1 MSEFEELISKLLEK
15 VPELSRSVIEE
26 RINEKK
32 EKVGAGYLTDQGAIF
47 LVAADLGVSL
57 EQTQNSEVAIKDLYI
72 GAKEV
77 TLESRVLN
85 ISPTKQFTK
94 KDGSS
99 FSLRTITVYDNN
111 STASV
116 KLWDEKANLPGLEE
130 LKPGDLIKIIKA
142 YVKSDLTGA
151 PTINIGSGATI
162 ETSESESDI
171 VSIDSK
177 ISDVSEIKD
186 EQKDLIVVGTLGSA
200 MSLLEFTNS
209 KGQPSKALKFRLRG
223 ENKNLVNVVLW
234 GKDESILPKV
244 ITQDAKVKLFG
255 VRTKTGMQG
264 LEIHGNDATIINV
277 EGDAEIQPTIVR
289 LLAIEK
295 DQAGNTT
302 GLAID
307 KSKKLVRITD
317 VTNTIGSFVK
327 DDILE
332 CMPSK
337 IFGNTMQIDQDS
349 FVRKIDDKTV
359 PTIAEIRTKI
369 TKVSEGNDY
378 SVEAIVLKAPERK
391 DIQTKN
397 GDNIQLSEMF
407 VEDDSG
413 QVWIKGWRQQADLMD
428 SFTLGDIITIL
439 GVNARPGLEGKLD
452 LVLTP
457 YSKIIKK
464 KLIFPKSSCQE
475 YRFFLR

>member
-32 EKVGAGYLTDQGAIF
+32 EKVDAGYLTDQGAIF

-57 EQTQNSEVAIKDLYI
+57 EQTQNAEVAIKDLYI

-151 PTINIGSGATI
+151 PTINIGSGASI
-162 ETSESESDI
+162 ETSQSESDI

-177 ISDVSEIKD
+177 ITDVSEIKD
-186 EQKDLIVVGTLGSA
+186 DQRDLIVSGTLGSA

-209 KGQPSKALKFRLRG
+209 KGQPSKALKFRLKG

-244 ITQDAKVKLFG
+244 IGQDAKVKLFG

-277 EGDAEIQPTIVR
+277 EGDTEIQPTIVR

-307 KSKKLVRITD
+307 KSRKLVRITD
-317 VTNTIGSFVK
+317 VANTIGSFAK

-337 IFGNTMQIDQDS
+337 IFGNTIQIDQDS
-349 FVRKIDDKTV
+349 FVRKIDDETV
-359 PTIAEIRTKI
+359 PTVAEIRTKI
-369 TKVSEGNDY
+369 TEVSEGNDY

-391 DIQTKN
+391 DIQTKS
-397 GDNIQLSEMF
+397 GENIQLSEMF

-428 SFTLGDIITIL
+428 SYTLGDIITIL

-464 KLIFPKSSCQE
+464 N
-475 YRFFLR
+475 

>member
-47 LVAADLGVSL
+47 LVAADLGVTL
-57 EQTQNSEVAIKDLYI
+57 EQSQKSEVAIKDLYI

-116 KLWDEKANLPGLEE
+116 KLWDEKANLPGLDE

-151 PTINIGSGATI
+151 PTINIGSGASI

-171 VSIDSK
+171 VSIESK
-177 ISDVSEIKD
+177 ITDVSEIKED
-186 EQKDLIVVGTLGSA
+186 QRDLIVTGTLGSA

-223 ENKNLVNVVLW
+223 QNKNLVNVVLW
-234 GKDESILPKV
+234 GKDESILPK
-244 ITQDAKVKLFG
+244 IISQDAKVKLFG

-264 LEIHGNDATIINV
+264 LEIHGNDATLVDV
-277 EGDAEIQPTIVR
+277 EGDTEIQPVILR
-289 LLAIEK
+289 LLAVEK
-295 DQAGNTT
+295 DQSGSIT

-307 KSKKLVRITD
+307 KSKKIVRITD
-317 VTNTIGSFVK
+317 VADTISSFAK

-337 IFGNTMQIDQDS
+337 IFGNTIQIDQDS
-349 FVRKIDDKTV
+349 FVRKIEDDSV
-359 PTIAEIRTKI
+359 PTISEIRTKI
-369 TKVSEGNDY
+369 TDVAEGNDY

-391 DIQTKN
+391 EIQTKN
-397 GDNIQLSEMF
+397 GDNVQLSEMF

-428 SFTLGDIITIL
+428 NFTLGDIITII

-464 KLIFPKSSCQE
+464 N
-475 YRFFLR
+475 

>member
-47 LVAADLGVSL
+47 LVAADLGVIL
-57 EQTQNSEVAIKDLYI
+57 EQSQKSEVAIKDLYI

-116 KLWDEKANLPGLEE
+116 KLWDEKANLPGIEE

-151 PTINIGSGATI
+151 PTINIGSGASI
-162 ETSESESDI
+162 ETSQSESDI
-171 VSIDSK
+171 ASIDSK
-177 ISDVSEIKD
+177 IIDISDAKEDQRDIIVS
-186 EQKDLIVVGTLGSA
+186 GTLGSA

-209 KGQPSKALKFRLRG
+209 KGQPSKALKFRLKG
-223 ENKNLVNVVLW
+223 KNKNLIHVVLW
-234 GKDESILPKV
+234 GKDESILPNM

-264 LEIHGNDATIINV
+264 LEIHGNDATIIDV
-277 EGDAEIQPTIVR
+277 EGDAEIQPVIVR

-295 DQAGNTT
+295 DQSGNTT

-317 VTNTIGSFVK
+317 VANTIGSFVK

-337 IFGNTMQIDQDS
+337 IFGNTMQIDQNS
-349 FVRKIDDKTV
+349 FVRKIDDKHV
-359 PTIAEIRTKI
+359 PTVAEIRTKI
-369 TKVSEGNDY
+369 IEVSEGNDY

-391 DIQTKN
+391 DIQTKK

-428 SFTLGDIITIL
+428 NFTLGDIITIL

-464 KLIFPKSSCQE
+464 N
-475 YRFFLR
+475 

>member
-47 LVAADLGVSL
+47 LVAADLGVTL
-57 EQTQNSEVAIKDLYI
+57 EQSQKSEVAIKDLYI

-116 KLWDEKANLPGLEE
+116 KLWDEKANLPGLDE

-151 PTINIGSGATI
+151 PTINIGSGASI

-177 ISDVSEIKD
+177 ITDVSEIKED
-186 EQKDLIVVGTLGSA
+186 QRDLIVTGTLGSA

-223 ENKNLVNVVLW
+223 QNKNLVNVVLW
-234 GKDESILPKV
+234 GKDESILPK
-244 ITQDAKVKLFG
+244 IISQDAKVKLFG

-264 LEIHGNDATIINV
+264 LEIHGNDATLVDV
-277 EGDAEIQPTIVR
+277 EGDTEIQPVILR
-289 LLAIEK
+289 LLAVEK
-295 DQAGNTT
+295 DQSGSIT

-307 KSKKLVRITD
+307 KSKKIIRITD
-317 VTNTIGSFVK
+317 VTDTIGSFTK

-337 IFGNTMQIDQDS
+337 IFGNTIQIDQDS
-349 FVRKIDDKTV
+349 FVRKIEDDSI
-359 PTIAEIRTKI
+359 PTISEIRTKI
-369 TKVSEGNDY
+369 TDVTEGNDY

-391 DIQTKN
+391 EIQTKN
-397 GDNIQLSEMF
+397 GDNVQLSEMF

-428 SFTLGDIITIL
+428 NFTLGDIITII

-464 KLIFPKSSCQE
+464 N
-475 YRFFLR
+475 

>member
-162 ETSESESDI
+162 ETSKSESDI

-186 EQKDLIVVGTLGSA
+186 DQRDLIVAGTLGST

-264 LEIHGNDATIINV
+264 LEIHGNDATIIDV

-317 VTNTIGSFVK
+317 VANTIGSFVK

-359 PTIAEIRTKI
+359 PTVAEIRTKI
-369 TKVSEGNDY
+369 TEVSEGNDY

-464 KLIFPKSSCQE
+464 N
-475 YRFFLR
+475 

>member
-1 MSEFEELISKLLEK
+1 LSEFEELISKLLEK

-186 EQKDLIVVGTLGSA
+186 DQRDLIVAGTLGSA

-264 LEIHGNDATIINV
+264 LEIHGNDATIIDV

-317 VTNTIGSFVK
+317 VANTIGSFVK

-359 PTIAEIRTKI
+359 PTVAEIRTKI
-369 TKVSEGNDY
+369 TEVSEGNDY

-464 KLIFPKSSCQE
+464 N
-475 YRFFLR
+475 

>member
-1 MSEFEELISKLLEK
+1 LSEFEELISKLLEK

-47 LVAADLGVSL
+47 LVAADLGVTL
-57 EQTQNSEVAIKDLYI
+57 EQSQKAEVAIKDLYI

-116 KLWDEKANLPGLEE
+116 KLWDEKANLPGIEE

-151 PTINIGSGATI
+151 PTINIGSGASI
-162 ETSESESDI
+162 ETSQSESDI
-171 VSIDSK
+171 ASIDSK
-177 ISDVSEIKD
+177 IIDIDDTKEDQRDIIVS
-186 EQKDLIVVGTLGSA
+186 GTLGSA

-209 KGQPSKALKFRLRG
+209 KGQPSKALKFRLKG
-223 ENKNLVNVVLW
+223 KNKNLINVVLW

-264 LEIHGNDATIINV
+264 LEIHGNDATIIDV
-277 EGDAEIQPTIVR
+277 EGNAEIQPTIVR

-295 DQAGNTT
+295 DQSGNTI

-317 VTNTIGSFVK
+317 VANTIGSFVK

-369 TKVSEGNDY
+369 TEVKEGNDY

-464 KLIFPKSSCQE
+464 N
-475 YRFFLR
+475 

>member
-15 VPELSRSVIEE
+15 VPEISRSVIEE

-57 EQTQNSEVAIKDLYI
+57 EQTQNAEVAIKDLYI

-151 PTINIGSGATI
+151 PTINIGSGASI
-162 ETSESESDI
+162 ETSQSESDI

-177 ISDVSEIKD
+177 ITDVSEIKD
-186 EQKDLIVVGTLGSA
+186 DQRDLIVSGTLGSA

-209 KGQPSKALKFRLRG
+209 KGQPSKALKFRLKG

-244 ITQDAKVKLFG
+244 IGQDAKVKLFG

-277 EGDAEIQPTIVR
+277 EGDTEIQPTIVR

-307 KSKKLVRITD
+307 KSRKLVRITD
-317 VTNTIGSFVK
+317 AANTIGSFAK

-337 IFGNTMQIDQDS
+337 IFGNTIQIDQDS
-349 FVRKIDDKTV
+349 FVRKIDDETV
-359 PTIAEIRTKI
+359 PTVAEIRTKI
-369 TKVSEGNDY
+369 TEVSEGNDY

-391 DIQTKN
+391 DIQTKS
-397 GDNIQLSEMF
+397 GENIQLSEMF

-428 SFTLGDIITIL
+428 SYTLGDIITIL

-464 KLIFPKSSCQE
+464 N
-475 YRFFLR
+475 

>member
-57 EQTQNSEVAIKDLYI
+57 EQAQKSEVAIKDLYI

-116 KLWDEKANLPGLEE
+116 KLWDEKANLPGLEN

-151 PTINIGSGATI
+151 PTINIGSGASI
-162 ETSESESDI
+162 ETSQSESDI

-177 ISDVSEIKD
+177 ITDVSEISD
-186 EQKDLIVVGTLGSA
+186 DQRDLIVSGTLGSA

-244 ITQDAKVKLFG
+244 IGQDAKVKLFG

-264 LEIHGNDATIINV
+264 LEIHGNDATLIDV
-277 EGDAEIQPTIVR
+277 EGDTEIQPTIVR

-295 DQAGNTT
+295 DQTGNIT

-307 KSKKLVRITD
+307 KLKKLVRITD
-317 VTNTIGSFVK
+317 AANTIGSFAK

-337 IFGNTMQIDQDS
+337 IFGNTIQIDQDS
-349 FVRKIDDKTV
+349 FVRKIDDETV

-369 TKVSEGNDY
+369 TEVSEGNDY
-378 SVEAIVLKAPERK
+378 SIEAIVLKAPERK
-391 DIQTKN
+391 DIQTKS
-397 GDNIQLSEMF
+397 GENIQLSEMF

-428 SFTLGDIITIL
+428 SYTLGDIITIL

-464 KLIFPKSSCQE
+464 N
-475 YRFFLR
+475 

>member
-47 LVAADLGVSL
+47 LVAADLGVTL
-57 EQTQNSEVAIKDLYI
+57 EQSQKSEVAIKDLYI

-116 KLWDEKANLPGLEE
+116 KLWDEKANLPGLDE

-151 PTINIGSGATI
+151 PTINIGSGASI

-177 ISDVSEIKD
+177 ITDVSEVKED
-186 EQKDLIVVGTLGSA
+186 QRDLIVTGTLGSA

-223 ENKNLVNVVLW
+223 QNKNLINVVLW
-234 GKDESILPKV
+234 GKDESILPK
-244 ITQDAKVKLFG
+244 IISQDAKVKLFG

-264 LEIHGNDATIINV
+264 LEIHGNDATLVDV
-277 EGDAEIQPTIVR
+277 EGDTEIQPVILR
-289 LLAIEK
+289 LLAVEK
-295 DQAGNTT
+295 DQSGSIT

-307 KSKKLVRITD
+307 KSKKIVRITD
-317 VTNTIGSFVK
+317 VTDTIGSFTK

-337 IFGNTMQIDQDS
+337 IFGNTIQIDQDS
-349 FVRKIDDKTV
+349 FVRKIEDDSV
-359 PTIAEIRTKI
+359 PTISEIRTKI
-369 TKVSEGNDY
+369 TDVTEGNDY

-391 DIQTKN
+391 EIQTKN
-397 GDNIQLSEMF
+397 GDNVQLSEMF

-428 SFTLGDIITIL
+428 NFTLGDIITII

-464 KLIFPKSSCQE
+464 N
-475 YRFFLR
+475 

>member
-47 LVAADLGVSL
+47 LVAADLGVTL
-57 EQTQNSEVAIKDLYI
+57 EQSQKSEVAIKDLYI

-116 KLWDEKANLPGLEE
+116 KLWDEKANLPGLDE

-151 PTINIGSGATI
+151 PTINIGSGASI

-177 ISDVSEIKD
+177 ITDVSEIKED
-186 EQKDLIVVGTLGSA
+186 QRDLIVTGTLGSA

-223 ENKNLVNVVLW
+223 QNKNLVNVVLW
-234 GKDESILPKV
+234 GKDESILPK
-244 ITQDAKVKLFG
+244 IISQDAKVKLFG

-264 LEIHGNDATIINV
+264 LEIHGNDATLVDV
-277 EGDAEIQPTIVR
+277 EGDTEIQPVILR
-289 LLAIEK
+289 LLAVEK
-295 DQAGNTT
+295 DQSGSVT

-307 KSKKLVRITD
+307 KSKKIVRIAD
-317 VTNTIGSFVK
+317 VTDTISSFTK

-337 IFGNTMQIDQDS
+337 IFGNTIQIDQDS
-349 FVRKIDDKTV
+349 FVRKIEDDSI
-359 PTIAEIRTKI
+359 PTISEIRTKI
-369 TKVSEGNDY
+369 TDVTEGNDY

-391 DIQTKN
+391 EIQTKN
-397 GDNIQLSEMF
+397 GDNVQLSEMF

-428 SFTLGDIITIL
+428 NFTLGDIITII
-439 GVNARPGLEGKLD
+439 GVNARPGLESKLD

-464 KLIFPKSSCQE
+464 N
-475 YRFFLR
+475 

>member
-47 LVAADLGVSL
+47 LVAADLGVTL
-57 EQTQNSEVAIKDLYI
+57 EQSQKSEVAIKDLYI

-116 KLWDEKANLPGLEE
+116 KLWDEKANLPGLDE

-151 PTINIGSGATI
+151 PTINIGSGASI

-177 ISDVSEIKD
+177 ITDVSEVKED
-186 EQKDLIVVGTLGSA
+186 QRDLIVTGTLGSA

-223 ENKNLVNVVLW
+223 QNKNLVNVVLW
-234 GKDESILPKV
+234 GKDESILPK
-244 ITQDAKVKLFG
+244 IISQDAKVKLFG

-264 LEIHGNDATIINV
+264 LEIHGNDATLVDV
-277 EGDAEIQPTIVR
+277 EGDTEIQPVILR
-289 LLAIEK
+289 LLAVEK
-295 DQAGNTT
+295 DQSGSVT

-307 KSKKLVRITD
+307 KSKKIVRIAD
-317 VTNTIGSFVK
+317 VTDTIGSFTK

-337 IFGNTMQIDQDS
+337 IFGNTIQIDQDS
-349 FVRKIDDKTV
+349 FVRKIEDDSI
-359 PTIAEIRTKI
+359 PTISEIRTKI
-369 TKVSEGNDY
+369 TDVTEGNDY

-391 DIQTKN
+391 EIQTKN
-397 GDNIQLSEMF
+397 GDNVQLSEMF

-428 SFTLGDIITIL
+428 NFTLGDIITII

-464 KLIFPKSSCQE
+464 N
-475 YRFFLR
+475 

>member
-47 LVAADLGVSL
+47 LVAADLGVTL
-57 EQTQNSEVAIKDLYI
+57 EQSQKSEVAIKDLYI

-116 KLWDEKANLPGLEE
+116 KLWDEKANLPGLDE

-151 PTINIGSGATI
+151 PTINIGSGASI

-177 ISDVSEIKD
+177 ITDVSEVKED
-186 EQKDLIVVGTLGSA
+186 QRDLIVTGTLGSA

-223 ENKNLVNVVLW
+223 QNKNLVNVVLW
-234 GKDESILPKV
+234 GKDESILPK
-244 ITQDAKVKLFG
+244 IISQDAKVKLFG

-264 LEIHGNDATIINV
+264 LEIHGNDATLVDV
-277 EGDAEIQPTIVR
+277 EGDTEIQPVILR
-289 LLAIEK
+289 LLAVEK
-295 DQAGNTT
+295 DQSGSVT

-307 KSKKLVRITD
+307 KSKKIVRITD
-317 VTNTIGSFVK
+317 VTDTIGSFTK

-337 IFGNTMQIDQDS
+337 IFGNTIQIDQDS
-349 FVRKIDDKTV
+349 FVRKIEDDSI
-359 PTIAEIRTKI
+359 PTISEIRTKI
-369 TKVSEGNDY
+369 TDVTEGNDY

-391 DIQTKN
+391 EIQTKN
-397 GDNIQLSEMF
+397 GDNVQLSEMF

-428 SFTLGDIITIL
+428 NFTLGDIITII

-464 KLIFPKSSCQE
+464 N
-475 YRFFLR
+475 

>member
-15 VPELSRSVIEE
+15 VPELSRSVIED

-47 LVAADLGVSL
+47 LVAADLGVTL
-57 EQTQNSEVAIKDLYI
+57 EQSQKSEVAIKDLYI

-116 KLWDEKANLPGLEE
+116 KLWDEKANLPGLDE

-151 PTINIGSGATI
+151 PTINIGSGASI

-177 ISDVSEIKD
+177 ITDVSEIKED
-186 EQKDLIVVGTLGSA
+186 QRDLIVTGTLGSA

-223 ENKNLVNVVLW
+223 QNKNLVNVVLW
-234 GKDESILPKV
+234 GKDESILPK
-244 ITQDAKVKLFG
+244 IISQDAKVKLFG

-264 LEIHGNDATIINV
+264 LEIHGNDATLVDV
-277 EGDAEIQPTIVR
+277 EGDTEIQPVILR
-289 LLAIEK
+289 LLAVEK
-295 DQAGNTT
+295 DQSGSIT

-307 KSKKLVRITD
+307 KSKKIVRITD
-317 VTNTIGSFVK
+317 VTDTIGSFTK

-337 IFGNTMQIDQDS
+337 IFGNTIQIDQDS
-349 FVRKIDDKTV
+349 FVRKIEDDSI
-359 PTIAEIRTKI
+359 PTISEIRTKI
-369 TKVSEGNDY
+369 TDVTEGNDY

-391 DIQTKN
+391 EIQTKN
-397 GDNIQLSEMF
+397 GDNVQLSEMF

-428 SFTLGDIITIL
+428 NFTLGDIITII

-464 KLIFPKSSCQE
+464 N
-475 YRFFLR
+475 

>member
-1 MSEFEELISKLLEK
+1 LSEFEELISKLLEK

-186 EQKDLIVVGTLGSA
+186 DQRDLIVAGTLGSA

-264 LEIHGNDATIINV
+264 LEIHGNDATIIDV

-302 GLAID
+302 GLAIN

-317 VTNTIGSFVK
+317 FANTISSFVK

-359 PTIAEIRTKI
+359 PTVAEIRTKI
-369 TKVSEGNDY
+369 TEVSEGNDY

-391 DIQTKN
+391 DIQTKK

-464 KLIFPKSSCQE
+464 N
-475 YRFFLR
+475 

>member
-151 PTINIGSGATI
+151 PTINIGSGSTI

-186 EQKDLIVVGTLGSA
+186 DQRDLIIAGTLGSA

-209 KGQPSKALKFRLRG
+209 KGKPSKALKFRLRG
-223 ENKNLVNVVLW
+223 ANKNLVNVVLW

-244 ITQDAKVKLFG
+244 INQDAKVKLFG

-264 LEIHGNDATIINV
+264 LEIHGNDATIIDV
-277 EGDAEIQPTIVR
+277 EGNAEIQPTIVR

-295 DQAGNTT
+295 DQSGNTI

-317 VTNTIGSFVK
+317 VENTIGSFVK

-369 TKVSEGNDY
+369 TEVKEGNDY

-464 KLIFPKSSCQE
+464 N
-475 YRFFLR
+475 

>member
-32 EKVGAGYLTDQGAIF
+32 EKIGAGYLTDQGAIF
-47 LVAADLGVSL
+47 LVAADLGVTL
-57 EQTQNSEVAIKDLYI
+57 EQSQKTEVAIKDLYI

-111 STASV
+111 ATASV
-116 KLWDEKANLPGLEE
+116 KLWDEKANLPGLDE

-151 PTINIGSGATI
+151 PTINIGSGASI
-162 ETSESESDI
+162 ETSKSESDI

-177 ISDVSEIKD
+177 ITDASEIKED
-186 EQKDLIVVGTLGSA
+186 QRDLIVSGTLGSA

-223 ENKNLVNVVLW
+223 DNKNLVNVVLW
-234 GKDESILPKV
+234 GKDESILPK
-244 ITQDAKVKLFG
+244 IISQDAKVKLFG
-255 VRTKTGMQG
+255 VRTKIGMQG
-264 LEIHGNDATIINV
+264 LEIHGNDATLIDV
-277 EGDAEIQPTIVR
+277 EGDTEIQPVTVR
-289 LLAIEK
+289 LLAVEK
-295 DQAGNTT
+295 DQSGTIT
-302 GLAID
+302 GLAIN
-307 KSKKLVRITD
+307 KLKKIIRITD
-317 VTNTIGSFVK
+317 VANTIGSFEK
-327 DDILE
+327 DNILE
-332 CMPSK
+332 CMPSR

-349 FVRKIDDKTV
+349 FVRKIDDDSV
-359 PTIAEIRTKI
+359 PTISEIRTKI
-369 TKVSEGNDY
+369 IDVSEGNDY

-391 DIQTKN
+391 DIQTKS
-397 GDNIQLSEMF
+397 GENIQLCEMF

-428 SFTLGDIITIL
+428 NFTLGDIITIL

-464 KLIFPKSSCQE
+464 N
-475 YRFFLR
+475 

>member
-47 LVAADLGVSL
+47 LVAADLGVTL
-57 EQTQNSEVAIKDLYI
+57 EQSQKAEVAIKDLYI

-116 KLWDEKANLPGLEE
+116 KLWDEKANLPGIEE

-151 PTINIGSGATI
+151 PTINIGSGASI
-162 ETSESESDI
+162 ETSQSESDI
-171 VSIDSK
+171 ASIDSK
-177 ISDVSEIKD
+177 IIDIGDTKEDQRDIIVS
-186 EQKDLIVVGTLGSA
+186 GTLGSA

-209 KGQPSKALKFRLRG
+209 RGQPSKALKFRLKG
-223 ENKNLVNVVLW
+223 KNKNLINVVLW

-264 LEIHGNDATIINV
+264 LEIHGNDATIIDV
-277 EGDAEIQPTIVR
+277 EGDTEIQPVIVR

-295 DQAGNTT
+295 DQSGNTT

-317 VTNTIGSFVK
+317 VANTIGSFVK

-337 IFGNTMQIDQDS
+337 IFGNTMQIDQNS
-349 FVRKIDDKTV
+349 FVRKIDDKHV
-359 PTIAEIRTKI
+359 PTVAEIRTKI
-369 TKVSEGNDY
+369 IEVSEGNDY

-391 DIQTKN
+391 DIQTKK

-428 SFTLGDIITIL
+428 NFTLGDIITIL

-464 KLIFPKSSCQE
+464 N
-475 YRFFLR
+475 

>member
-57 EQTQNSEVAIKDLYI
+57 EQAQKSEVAIKDLYI

-116 KLWDEKANLPGLEE
+116 KLWDEKANLPGLEN

-151 PTINIGSGATI
+151 PTINIGSGASI
-162 ETSESESDI
+162 ETSQSESDI
-171 VSIDSK
+171 VAIDSK
-177 ISDVSEIKD
+177 ITDVSEISD
-186 EQKDLIVVGTLGSA
+186 DQRDLIVSGTLGSA

-244 ITQDAKVKLFG
+244 IGQDAKVKLFG

-264 LEIHGNDATIINV
+264 LEIHGNDATLIDV
-277 EGDAEIQPTIVR
+277 EGDTEIQPTIVR

-295 DQAGNTT
+295 DQAGNIT

-317 VTNTIGSFVK
+317 AANTIDSFAK

-337 IFGNTMQIDQDS
+337 IFGNTIQIDQDS
-349 FVRKIDDKTV
+349 FVRKIDDETV
-359 PTIAEIRTKI
+359 PTVAEIRTKI
-369 TKVSEGNDY
+369 TEVSEGNDY

-391 DIQTKN
+391 DIQTKS
-397 GDNIQLSEMF
+397 GENIQLSEMF

-428 SFTLGDIITIL
+428 SYTLGDIITIL

-464 KLIFPKSSCQE
+464 N
-475 YRFFLR
+475 

>member
-57 EQTQNSEVAIKDLYI
+57 EQTQNAEVAIKDLYI

-151 PTINIGSGATI
+151 PTINIGSGASI
-162 ETSESESDI
+162 ETSQSESDI

-177 ISDVSEIKD
+177 ITDVSEIKD
-186 EQKDLIVVGTLGSA
+186 DQRDLIVSGTLGSA

-244 ITQDAKVKLFG
+244 IGQDAKVKLFG

-277 EGDAEIQPTIVR
+277 EGDTEIQPTIVR

-317 VTNTIGSFVK
+317 VANTIGSFAK

-337 IFGNTMQIDQDS
+337 IFGNTIQIDQDS
-349 FVRKIDDKTV
+349 FVRKIDDETV
-359 PTIAEIRTKI
+359 PTVAEIRTKI
-369 TKVSEGNDY
+369 TEVSEGNDY

-391 DIQTKN
+391 DIQTKS
-397 GDNIQLSEMF
+397 GENIQLSEMF

-428 SFTLGDIITIL
+428 SYTLGDIITIL

-464 KLIFPKSSCQE
+464 N
-475 YRFFLR
+475 

>member
-15 VPELSRSVIEE
+15 VPELSRTVIED

-47 LVAADLGVSL
+47 LVAADLGVTL
-57 EQTQNSEVAIKDLYI
+57 EQSQKSEVAIKDLYI

-116 KLWDEKANLPGLEE
+116 KLWDEKASLPGIDE

-151 PTINIGSGATI
+151 PTINIGSGASI
-162 ETSESESDI
+162 EASQSDSDI

-177 ISDVSEIKD
+177 ICDVSDVKEDQRDI
-186 EQKDLIVVGTLGSA
+186 IVSGTLGSA
-200 MSLLEFTNS
+200 MSVLEFTNS
-209 KGQPSKALKFRLRG
+209 KGKPSKALKFRLKG
-223 ENKNLVNVVLW
+223 ENKNLINVVLW
-234 GKDESILPKV
+234 GKDESILPKM

-264 LEIHGNDATIINV
+264 LEIHGNDATLIDV
-277 EGDAEIQPTIVR
+277 EGDVEIQPVIVR
-289 LLAIEK
+289 LLAVEK
-295 DQAGNTT
+295 NQSGNLV

-317 VTNTIGSFVK
+317 VTNTISNFVK

-337 IFGNTMQIDQDS
+337 IFGNTIQIDQDS
-349 FVRKIDDKTV
+349 FVRKIDDETV
-359 PTIAEIRTKI
+359 PTTSEIRTKI
-369 TKVSEGNDY
+369 TDVSEGNDY

-391 DIQTKN
+391 DIQTKK

-428 SFTLGDIITIL
+428 GFTLGDIITIL

-452 LVLTP
+452 LVLTS

-464 KLIFPKSSCQE
+464 N
-475 YRFFLR
+475 

>member
-47 LVAADLGVSL
+47 LVAADLGVTL
-57 EQTQNSEVAIKDLYI
+57 EQSQKAEVAIKDLYI

-116 KLWDEKANLPGLEE
+116 KLWDEKANLPGIEE

-151 PTINIGSGATI
+151 PTINIGSGASI
-162 ETSESESDI
+162 ETSQSESDI
-171 VSIDSK
+171 ASIDSK
-177 ISDVSEIKD
+177 IIDIGDTKEDQRDIIVS
-186 EQKDLIVVGTLGSA
+186 GTLGSA

-209 KGQPSKALKFRLRG
+209 KGQPSKALKFRLKG
-223 ENKNLVNVVLW
+223 KNKNLINVVLW

-264 LEIHGNDATIINV
+264 LEIHGNDATIIDV
-277 EGDAEIQPTIVR
+277 EGDTEIQPVIVR

-295 DQAGNTT
+295 DQSGNTT

-317 VTNTIGSFVK
+317 VANTIGSFVK

-337 IFGNTMQIDQDS
+337 IFGNTMQIDQNS
-349 FVRKIDDKTV
+349 FVRKIDDKHV
-359 PTIAEIRTKI
+359 PTVAEIRTKI
-369 TKVSEGNDY
+369 IEVSEGNDY

-391 DIQTKN
+391 DIQTKK

-428 SFTLGDIITIL
+428 NFTLGDIITIL

-464 KLIFPKSSCQE
+464 N
-475 YRFFLR
+475 

>member
-57 EQTQNSEVAIKDLYI
+57 EQTQNAEVAIKDLYI

-151 PTINIGSGATI
+151 PTINIGSGASI
-162 ETSESESDI
+162 ETSQSESDI

-177 ISDVSEIKD
+177 ITDVSEIKD
-186 EQKDLIVVGTLGSA
+186 DQRDLIVSGTLGSA

-209 KGQPSKALKFRLRG
+209 KGQPSKALKFRLKG

-244 ITQDAKVKLFG
+244 IGQDAKVKLFG

-264 LEIHGNDATIINV
+264 LEINGNDATIINV
-277 EGDAEIQPTIVR
+277 EGDTEIQPTIVR

-317 VTNTIGSFVK
+317 VANTIGSFAK

-337 IFGNTMQIDQDS
+337 IFGNTIQIDQDS
-349 FVRKIDDKTV
+349 FVRKIDDETV
-359 PTIAEIRTKI
+359 PTVAEIRTKI
-369 TKVSEGNDY
+369 TEVSEGNDY

-391 DIQTKN
+391 DIQTKS
-397 GDNIQLSEMF
+397 GENIQLSEMF

-428 SFTLGDIITIL
+428 SYTLGDIITIL

-464 KLIFPKSSCQE
+464 N
-475 YRFFLR
+475 

>member
-1 MSEFEELISKLLEK
+1 M
-15 VPELSRSVIEE
+15 
-26 RINEKK
+26 
-32 EKVGAGYLTDQGAIF
+32 
-47 LVAADLGVSL
+47 
-57 EQTQNSEVAIKDLYI
+57 
-72 GAKEV
+72 
-77 TLESRVLN
+77 
-85 ISPTKQFTK
+85 
-94 KDGSS
+94 
-99 FSLRTITVYDNN
+99 RTITVYDNN

-151 PTINIGSGATI
+151 PTINIGSGSTI

-186 EQKDLIVVGTLGSA
+186 DQRDLIIAGTLGSA

-209 KGQPSKALKFRLRG
+209 KGKPSKALKFRLRG
-223 ENKNLVNVVLW
+223 TNKNLVNVVLW

-244 ITQDAKVKLFG
+244 INQDAKVKLFG

-264 LEIHGNDATIINV
+264 LEIHGNDATIIDV
-277 EGDAEIQPTIVR
+277 EGNAEIQPTIVR

-295 DQAGNTT
+295 DQSGNTI

-317 VTNTIGSFVK
+317 VAHTIGSFVK

-337 IFGNTMQIDQDS
+337 IFGNTIQIDQDS

-369 TKVSEGNDY
+369 TEVKEGNDY

-464 KLIFPKSSCQE
+464 N
-475 YRFFLR
+475 

>member
-15 VPELSRSVIEE
+15 VPELSRSIIEE

-47 LVAADLGVSL
+47 LVAADLGVTL
-57 EQTQNSEVAIKDLYI
+57 EQAQKSQVAIKDLYI

-151 PTINIGSGATI
+151 PTINIGSGASI

-177 ISDVSEIKD
+177 ISDVSDVKED
-186 EQKDLIVVGTLGSA
+186 QKDIIVSGTLGGA

-223 ENKNLVNVVLW
+223 QDKNLINVVLW
-234 GKDESILPKV
+234 GKDETILPKV
-244 ITQDAKVKLFG
+244 IAQDAKVKLFG
-255 VRTKTGMQG
+255 VRTKIGMQG
-264 LEIHGNDATIINV
+264 LEIHGNDATIIDV
-277 EGDAEIQPTIVR
+277 EGDAEIKPVIVR

-295 DQAGNTT
+295 DQSSNTT

-307 KSKKLVRITD
+307 KSKKLIRITD
-317 VTNTIGSFVK
+317 VANTLGSFVK

-337 IFGNTMQIDQDS
+337 IFGNTMQIDQNS
-349 FVRKIDDKTV
+349 FIRKIEDGTV
-359 PTIAEIRTKI
+359 PTVAEIRTKI
-369 TKVSEGNDY
+369 SKVSEGNEY

-428 SFTLGDIITIL
+428 NFTLGDIITIL
-439 GVNARPGLEGKLD
+439 GVNARSGLEGKLD

-464 KLIFPKSSCQE
+464 N
-475 YRFFLR
+475 

>member
-57 EQTQNSEVAIKDLYI
+57 EQTQNAEVAIKDLYI

-151 PTINIGSGATI
+151 PTINIGSGASI
-162 ETSESESDI
+162 ETSQSESDI

-177 ISDVSEIKD
+177 ITDVSEIKD
-186 EQKDLIVVGTLGSA
+186 DQRDLIVSGTLGSA

-209 KGQPSKALKFRLRG
+209 KGQPSKALKFRLKG

-244 ITQDAKVKLFG
+244 IGQDAKVKLFG

-277 EGDAEIQPTIVR
+277 EGDTEIQPTIVR

-317 VTNTIGSFVK
+317 VANTIGSFAK

-337 IFGNTMQIDQDS
+337 IFGNTIQIDQDS
-349 FVRKIDDKTV
+349 FVRKIDDETV
-359 PTIAEIRTKI
+359 PTVAEIRTKI
-369 TKVSEGNDY
+369 TEVSEGNDY

-391 DIQTKN
+391 DIQTKS
-397 GDNIQLSEMF
+397 GENIQLSEMF
-407 VEDDSG
+407 VEDDSR

-428 SFTLGDIITIL
+428 SYTLGDIITIL

-464 KLIFPKSSCQE
+464 N
-475 YRFFLR
+475 

>member
-1 MSEFEELISKLLEK
+1 MSQFEELISKLLEK

-57 EQTQNSEVAIKDLYI
+57 EQSQNPEVAIKDLYI

-116 KLWDEKANLPGLEE
+116 KLWDEKANLPGIEE

-151 PTINIGSGATI
+151 PTINIGSGASI
-162 ETSESESDI
+162 ETSQSESDI

-177 ISDVSEIKD
+177 ISDVSDIKED
-186 EQKDLIVVGTLGSA
+186 QRDIIVSGKLGSA

-223 ENKNLVNVVLW
+223 ENKNLTNVILW

-264 LEIHGNDATIINV
+264 LEIHGNDATIIDV
-277 EGDAEIQPTIVR
+277 EGDTEIQPVIVR
-289 LLAIEK
+289 ILAIEK
-295 DQAGNTT
+295 DQSGKTI

-317 VTNTIGSFVK
+317 VANTIGSFVK

-349 FVRKIDDKTV
+349 FVRKIDDQNV
-359 PTIAEIRTKI
+359 PTVAEIRTKI
-369 TKVSEGNDY
+369 IEVSEGNDY

-391 DIQTKN
+391 EIQTKK
-397 GDNIQLSEMF
+397 GDNIQLAEMF

-428 SFTLGDIITIL
+428 NFTLGDIITIL

-452 LVLTP
+452 LVLTS

-464 KLIFPKSSCQE
+464 N
-475 YRFFLR
+475 